1 MDLISAFARTL
12 SIEAFSTFRIL
23 PRIGRIAWKLR
34 SRAVFAEPPAESPST
49 IKISH
54 SDRILFLCSLP
65 VCPFVSNEYFC
76 LVSIFVLA
84 FSSLLRIWQ
93 IAQRRQEHFSALR
106 DCGQNTAESPRPLL
120 FRRPLPHPGCPA
132 FVFVW
137 PSNRGSGCL
146 IEITAVIPFQDIRS
160 RKVIVFFLL
169 RHRSLWH
176 SCS

>member
-54 SDRILFLCSLP
+54 SDGSFFSQFASL
-65 VCPFVSNEYFC
+65 PFVSNEYFC

-84 FSSLLRIWQ
+84 FSSLLRILADRS
-93 IAQRRQEHFSALR
+93 AQARTFFSTSRLR
-106 DCGQNTAESPRPLL
+106 SKYSGISSPVT
-120 FRRPLPHPGCPA
+120 FPA
-132 FVFVW
+132 AFAASGLSSFVFVW

-146 IEITAVIPFQDIRS
+146 IEITAVIPFRISDPV
-160 RKVIVFFLL
+160 KLL
-169 RHRSLWH
+169 SFSFKTPISLA
-176 SCS
+176 